1 MKDWMKAIAVA
12 GALAVTTGGVV
23 WAQSISMVGGHSTV
37 PDTIQVER
45 FSVSGLGNVA
55 SALIDAQLKY
65 GKVRSQSDAIMM
77 AVLSQ
82 YPLGKM
88 VDAYQWRSQD
98 GYQTALVL
106 AVQLDK
112 PLPEGMDNDM
122 VRQVLLQGLNDKVWM
137 VANDTIAQTIAT
149 QMAKATANGKSSKL
163 NVSVRLEDQAPLAS
177 VPGLPYASVATHT
190 RVTIDINGFQLH
202 PYIAAAA
209 VNTPGRPVV
218 YLMITSDVERNTF
231 QPAFDEFVRNLR

>member
-1 MKDWMKAIAVA
+1 MKDWMKAMVLV

-122 VRQVLLQGLNDKVWM
+122 VRQVLIKGLNDKLWM
-137 VANDTIAQTIAT
+137 TANDMIAQRLAEV
-149 QMAKATANGKSSKL
+149 MANGSKKL
-163 NVSVRLEDQAPLAS
+163 DVSVRLEDQSPLDS
-177 VPGLPYASVATHT
+177 IPGSPYASVATHT
-190 RVTIDINGFQLH
+190 RTTIDINGFQLH

-209 VNTPGRPVV
+209 INTPSRPVV
-218 YLMITSDVERNTF
+218 YIMVTSDVERHTF